1 MLPDDWLYSFWE
13 KKVVDCA
20 SIKLV
25 VSIFMHCFH
34 VGYHHHDIP
43 GTLCQ
48 FIWEISFI
56 GLQNQC
62 GCCRGCQTVL
72 ALRHFTV
79 GCFFAVHTLL
89 EVRHV
94 TCDLPFGEFDSKS
107 MFPPFSR
114 LESIHG
120 HPYSSFKMVY
130 LVGSDLKFSSSA
142 HGWWAISVG
151 RWQQGTKLYHQLAIG

>member
-1 MLPDDWLYSFWE
+1 MLPDDWLYSCWE

-48 FIWEISFI
+48 FIWEISFRAPESMRLFFAR
-56 GLQNQC
+56 GMLR
-62 GCCRGCQTVL
+62 RGCQTVL

-79 GCFFAVHTLL
+79 GCF
-89 EVRHV
+89 
-94 TCDLPFGEFDSKS
+94 LPFIAFLRYGMSHVIY
-107 MFPPFSR
+107 R
-114 LESIHG
+114 LESLTASLCSPLFQDWKVPMVI
-120 HPYSSFKMVY
+120 PTPRSFKKVY
-130 LVGSDLKFSSSA
+130 IVGSDLKFSSSA
-142 HGWWAISVG
+142 HC
-151 RWQQGTKLYHQLAIG
+151 